1 MKNKFLLII
10 FAIFSLIII
19 YPQSAQASPVISD
32 IKINDLQ
39 EGWVK
44 IEWSSSE
51 DTTGY
56 LVFGEDQNN
65 LKFSVGSMVLGKRHS
80 ADMTGLKKD
89 KAYYFKIIAISKTNG
104 RSETFIQYL
113 DTDNMKD
120 SRGAVFSNFKKVQIT
135 DKVFVSSFLTDEKS
149 KIEFRYG
156 TERDNLNKYV
166 RNNSLKTEHN
176 FSIKNLNPG
185 TTYFF
190 QIIAKDDDDNI
201 TSYYGNF
208 NTSSNSIQEIKINNL
223 LPGDYGQAP
232 MMPEK
237 TIISFE
243 SNILAT
249 AEVFYGTDPKNLKQR
264 TKVTTN
270 PSLNHQIILNKLTP
284 DTTYFYQ
291 LRLKSDFVK
300 NTFNSQIYSFKTASL
315 NQAYLNNYFQDGD
328 LVKYK
333 STTYLLHNEAK
344 TPIYNKEKIKTI
356 SSQVK
361 TIEEIYL
368 NEYDESDPY
377 WGIFH
382 DGQVV
387 KEAKKNTVYL
397 IDGEYKRPI
406 ANWQVF
412 TYLNYKSSDVIT
424 ASSAALRS
432 YKEGEIVGHSKE
444 ITSLGNLNNS
454 LIKSASSPVVYLV
467 VNDKKLP
474 FLTEAAFNKKGYN
487 FSQVKII
494 SDSLLKS
501 IEDGQV
507 II

>member
-10 FAIFSLIII
+10 LAIFSLIII
-19 YPQSAQASPVISD
+19 YPQTVQASPVISD

-44 IEWSSSE
+44 IEWSTSE
-51 DTTGY
+51 DTIGY

-65 LKFSVGSMVLGKRHS
+65 LKFSVGSMISGRRHS
-80 ADMTGLKKD
+80 ADMTGLKKGQ
-89 KAYYFKIIAISKTNG
+89 AYYFKITAVSKTNG
-104 RSETFIQYL
+104 RSETFLQYL
-113 DTDNMKD
+113 NTDGMKD

-135 DKVFVSSFLTDEKS
+135 DRAFVASFLTDEKV
-149 KIEFRYG
+149 KIEFKYG
-156 TERDNLNKYV
+156 TDRDDLNKYI
-166 RNNSLKTEHN
+166 RNNSLKTEHSL
-176 FSIKNLNPG
+176 SIKNLNPG

-190 QIIAKDDDDNI
+190 KIIAKDSDNNV
-201 TSYYGNF
+201 TSYSGDF
-208 NTSSNSIQEIKINNL
+208 NTSSNPIQEIKINNL
-223 LPGDYGQAP
+223 LPGANGQAP

-264 TKVTTN
+264 AKITTN
-270 PSLNHQIILNKLTP
+270 SSLNHQVVLDKLTP
-284 DTTYFYQ
+284 NTTYFYQ

-300 NTFNSQIYSFKTASL
+300 NTFNSQIYSFKTAPLS
-315 NQAYLNNYFQDGD
+315 QAYLNNHFQNGD

-361 TIEEIYL
+361 PIEEIYL

-432 YKEGEIVGHSKE
+432 YKEGEVIGHSKE

-454 LIKSASSPVVYLV
+454 LIKSASSPIVYLV

-474 FLTEAAFNKKGYN
+474 FLTEAAFNKKGYS
-487 FSQVKII
+487 FSRVKII